1 MKKWM
6 VSVHTMFL
14 CVFAD
19 TREEAREIA
28 LRTFIPQLENELK
41 VVEVKGRTERCAI
54 CQYTYPP
61 SEIVEMEGE
70 RLCLDC
76 HWDKYDIAALNP
88 ADIPF

>member
-6 VSVHTMFL
+6 VSIHARLL
-14 CVFAD
+14 CVYAD
-19 TREEAREIA
+19 TREEARKIV
-28 LRTFIPQLENELK
+28 LRTFIPQLEEELK
-41 VVEVKGRTERCAI
+41 VVEVTARTERCAI
-54 CQYTYPP
+54 CQYTYTP

-76 HWDKYDIAALNP
+76 LWDKYDIGSLNP